1 MTKNIFDTIANHYDT
16 PDRQAL
22 AEIIRE
28 EVVKYFPENTNQKVL
43 LDYGGGTG
51 LVSLPFADA
60 FKELIIADAAETMLK
75 MAEEKINTANL
86 KNVRTIH
93 ADASV
98 SFPTVKADVILV
110 SLVLLHIPDTET
122 ILKKLYELLAPE
134 GQLMIVDFD
143 KNNRI
148 NHPKVHNGFDQQEL
162 HQKLKAAGFA
172 SVTSHTFHHGEKLF
186 MHQDASLF
194 LAIGKKD

>member
-1 MTKNIFDTIANHYDT
+1 MTKNIFDTIANHYDN

-22 AEIIRE
+22 AAIIRE

-51 LVSLPFADA
+51 LVSLPFADD

-143 KNNRI
+143 KNDRI

-162 HQKLKAAGFA
+162 HQKLKTAGFS

-194 LAIGKKD
+194 LALGKKD